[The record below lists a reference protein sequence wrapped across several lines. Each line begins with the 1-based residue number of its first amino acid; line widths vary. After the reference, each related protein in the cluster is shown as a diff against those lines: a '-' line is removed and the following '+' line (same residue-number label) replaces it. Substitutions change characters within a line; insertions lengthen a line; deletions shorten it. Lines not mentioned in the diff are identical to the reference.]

1 MTTLRFPV
9 AGVWGAVC
17 AVALFA
23 LLAHLVNV
31 PMDVPITSSERLVD
45 FKRVRP
51 ATPVV
56 PKRPAKP
63 TRTMPP
69 LAPGKIRITTVSAVG
84 ASPTWVHT
92 RLPVHVT
99 EVGIRTMGT
108 DRDVQ
113 PIVRVNPDYP
123 QQLVTRGVEG
133 WVKVQ
138 FTITSTGAVTDAFVV
153 DASPSSVFDA
163 AALKAIAR
171 WRYNPRIESGR
182 AVERVGMQ
190 TVIRFELEN
199 TL

>member
-9 AGVWGAVC
+9 AGAWGAVC

-31 PMDVPITSSERLVD
+31 PMDVPKSLDERIVD
-45 FKRVRP
+45 FTTVRSE
-51 ATPVV
+51 TPVE
-56 PKRPAKP
+56 PKRPTKP
-63 TRTMPP
+63 TRETPP
-69 LAPGKIRITTVSAVG
+69 VTPGPFKITTVTDIGPSTKI
-84 ASPTWVHT
+84 SPTWIPVHT
-92 RLPVHVT
+92 DGGGFR
-99 EVGIRTMGT
+99 RMGT

-113 PIVRVNPDYP
+113 PIVRVNPEYP
-123 QQLVTRGVEG
+123 QNVIARGIEG

-138 FTITSTGAVTDAFVV
+138 FTITATGGVKDAFVV
-153 DASPSSVFDA
+153 DASPGSVFDA

-171 WRYNPRIESGR
+171 WRYNPRIEGGT

-199 TL
+199 SL